1 VTFTDGSGDVLA
13 EHETPHGDGVPGS
26 TEVQGRQDS
35 NLQPP
40 VLETGALPIAPR
52 PSVAP
57 GIVSAAY
64 DPSPMPLAVLFSL
77 ITVAFAAIAVYS
89 AASGVWPIAVAS
101 AGLAAWMGTLA
112 VSALRKMRS

>member
-1 VTFTDGSGDVLA
+1 MAEVRMFDAAGRAGTKKPRGERGFT
-13 EHETPHGDGVPGS
+13 E
-26 TEVQGRQDS
+26 QGRQDS

-64 DPSPMPLAVLFSL
+64 DLSRMPLAVLFSL

>member
-1 VTFTDGSGDVLA
+1 
-13 EHETPHGDGVPGS
+13 
-26 TEVQGRQDS
+26 
-35 NLQPP
+35 
-40 VLETGALPIAPR
+40 
-52 PSVAP
+52 
-57 GIVSAAY
+57 
-64 DPSPMPLAVLFSL
+64 MPLAVLFSL